1 MPLRATPASRIGG
14 MSAGPTPHETMQT
27 LASVARRSLAGEDFF
42 FCIREFLDDLGW
54 ADTSEQRA
62 ALVTERPPTLPEP
75 NHGAFLD
82 ALAEHLAA
90 LDGRQPPPWS
100 QAPERF
106 LHRWWFPAR
115 HVDEALGA
123 LQAVARHLER
133 RGLQGDLYVVG
144 GAALAL
150 AYDARRTTRD
160 VDAVF
165 QPKSEIYAAAAAVAL
180 SPEERS

>member
-1 MPLRATPASRIGG
+1 MG
-14 MSAGPTPHETMQT
+14 
-27 LASVARRSLAGEDFF
+27 
-42 FCIREFLDDLGW
+42 
-54 ADTSEQRA
+54 
-62 ALVTERPPTLPEP
+62 
-75 NHGAFLD
+75 
-82 ALAEHLAA
+82 
-90 LDGRQPPPWS
+90 
-100 QAPERF
+100 
-106 LHRWWFPAR
+106 
-115 HVDEALGA
+115 
-123 LQAVARHLER
+123 RHLER